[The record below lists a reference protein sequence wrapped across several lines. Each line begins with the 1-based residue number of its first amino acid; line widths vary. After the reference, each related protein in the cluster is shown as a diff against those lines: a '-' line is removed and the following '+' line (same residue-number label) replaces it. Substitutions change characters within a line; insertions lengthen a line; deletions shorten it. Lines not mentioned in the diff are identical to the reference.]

1 MSQYAQHPEEGE
13 WMAWI
18 DGQLSPGE
26 TARMS
31 NHCLNCRDCARTVS
45 ELQRAAAASARHANP
60 LPAEFLRQSKA
71 AFLAAIPK
79 AEAAAVGSALVSPI
93 ASPSGLYTQLP
104 RALWLASGLYF
115 AVTFAAWVLWLS
127 SGEWNYMTAAFGLP
141 YKIFLGFAAAA
152 GAALSYGASRQFEAR
167 HRLHSAW
174 LLLGVAS
181 ACRLLGTAA
190 AAVPYLFPGNAFA
203 ALQGA
208 GEFIAGPV
216 ALTALGFGLLDAYRA
231 YRSAGLVAA
240 LTLTDWIV
248 LGAGSLFT
256 ARHIAEVSGI
266 VIAGV
271 QKPALVMLNWLAD
284 PALLFVLAV
293 AVPLRRIALA
303 HNGNLVARCWAAMAA
318 GVLLSFLSNLLLFF
332 GNYGYLTWPLSS
344 VYWLV
349 WIPAY
354 AAFTLG
360 PAYQLAANGSP
371 AAQPTLA
378 AHSR

>member
-1 MSQYAQHPEEGE
+1 
-13 WMAWI
+13 MAWI

-152 GAALSYGASRQFEAR
+152 GAALSYGASRQFDAR

-190 AAVPYLFPGNAFA
+190 AAVPYLFPANAFA

-216 ALTALGFGLLDAYRA
+216 ALTRTRRGLHGR
-231 YRSAGLVAA
+231 RSASLRTRRRARARQRHSRRRRRRAHRRATRAA
-240 LTLTDWIV
+240 LASDISSDRPSLRLDV
-248 LGAGSLFT
+248 GS
-256 ARHIAEVSGI
+256 
-266 VIAGV
+266 
-271 QKPALVMLNWLAD
+271 D
-284 PALLFVLAV
+284 
-293 AVPLRRIALA
+293 
-303 HNGNLVARCWAAMAA
+303 
-318 GVLLSFLSNLLLFF
+318 
-332 GNYGYLTWPLSS
+332 
-344 VYWLV
+344 
-349 WIPAY
+349 
-354 AAFTLG
+354 
-360 PAYQLAANGSP
+360 
-371 AAQPTLA
+371 
-378 AHSR
+378 